1 MLVMFDTGIA
11 PSHPSFTKKDAGKVD
26 FYSQE
31 INDIDGHGT
40 LCAGIACGE
49 KYQDKE
55 LEVTYRGVAPGATL
69 AIWKGYN
76 HASEKNY
83 GSWLEQLLLL
93 SQHHASCP
101 VDVVVISS
109 GINDPNEDLEDAIK
123 RLVNNNVIVVC
134 AASNDGATTSLNV
147 KYPARY
153 QETICVGAHDRDGKP
168 CNFSPES
175 DRVEFLA
182 LGIDVFGPILKKPGE
197 PWNEPKRGTSYA
209 APAIGG
215 LICLIVEAVKKKCD
229 EQIFKQIHNN
239 RVMKELLKKLATNKG
254 VIDHEKL
261 RVFFEKKGGLEQY
274 IEQLKDG
281 RIIASL

>member
-1 MLVMFDTGIA
+1 MFDTGIA
-11 PSHPSFTKKDAGKVD
+11 PSHPSFTGKDAGKVD

-40 LCAGIACGE
+40 LCAGIACGVE
-49 KYQDKE
+49 YQDKE
-55 LEVTYRGVAPGATL
+55 LAVTYRGVAPGATL

-76 HASEKNY
+76 HVSEKNY
-83 GSWLEQLLLL
+83 GNWLEQLLLL
-93 SQHHASCP
+93 IQHPAPRP

-109 GINDPNEDLEDAIK
+109 GIDEPNKHLEDAIK
-123 RLVNNNVIVVC
+123 RLVYDNVIVVC
-134 AASNDGATTSLNV
+134 AASNDGATTSLNI
-147 KYPARY
+147 KYPAKY

-168 CNFSPES
+168 CKFSPES

-197 PWNEPKRGTSYA
+197 SWNEPKTGTSYA

-215 LICLIVEAVKKKCD
+215 LICLIVEAVKKTCD
-229 EQIFKQIHNN
+229 EQIFQQIRNN
-239 RVMKELLKKLATNKG
+239 RVMKELLKKLTTKKG

-261 RVFFEKKGGLEQY
+261 RVFFGKKDGLEQY
-274 IEQLKDG
+274 IEQLKDE